1 MSDLDLGGDAK
12 VDPELQE
19 FLLIEKQKAQ
29 VNAQVKFTFFTIN
42 NFIKIK
48 FNLFRFTNLMMCA
61 GINALI
67 SQDQN

>member
-29 VNAQVKFTFFTIN
+29 VNAQVKLNKFVKFL
-42 NFIKIK
+42 NF
-48 FNLFRFTNLMMCA
+48 N
-61 GINALI
+61 
-67 SQDQN
+67 